1 MEKALPTRWDLDVFF
16 AGGSSSESFSAEL
29 DTLTREIARLA
40 DETAGRTGT
49 ATDEQLLM
57 WTAAVQS
64 ILERLREAESFV
76 SCLLAEQMK
85 DSGAARLNHRVQ
97 TLAAE
102 FGRALTSFDDAL
114 RQLPDAAWEAWVRQP
129 QLADAAFYLTERRE
143 LARMKLP
150 PAQEALVSSLAVDG
164 YHGWGELY
172 NTIVSGARFVSPPEA
187 GESKELSAG
196 QMHNLLSHPDRAV
209 RAAAFD
215 EWERVW
221 GEQSVLCADALNRL
235 AGFRLQLYKQRGWAS
250 VLQEPL
256 QMNRMSEAVLSAMWS
271 AIDESKSELTA
282 YLERK
287 ARLLGM
293 ERLDW
298 HDVEAPIGQ
307 ADKTIGYEEA
317 ASFIIQR
324 FRAFDPQM
332 ADFAELAFRDGW
344 IEAEDRPGKRPGGF
358 CTSFPKTG
366 QTRIFMTYSG
376 TASNV
381 ATLAHELGHAYHQ
394 HVMND
399 LPPMAQEYAMN
410 VAETAS
416 TFAELIVA
424 DSAMQEAADP
434 QEKLVLLEDK
444 IQRTVAFY
452 MNIYARFRFETAFYE
467 RRAEGTL
474 SADELNALM
483 EEAQEEAF
491 GGAIGRK
498 HPAFWASKL
507 HFYLTDVPFYNFP
520 YTFGYLFSTG
530 LYARALE
537 EGSSFAGRY
546 VELLRDTGRMNVE
559 ELAQKHLGVSLE
571 QPDFWRSAVA
581 LTVRDIHTFLEMT
594 E

>member
-1 MEKALPTRWDLDVFF
+1 MEKGLPTRWDLDVFF
-16 AGGSSSESFSAEL
+16 AGGSSSASFAEEL
-29 DTLTREIARLA
+29 EQLSHEIGRLQT
-40 DETAGRTGT
+40 ETAGQNGTVTGET
-49 ATDEQLLM
+49 LNA
-57 WTAAVQS
+57 WTTTVQS

-76 SCLLAEQMK
+76 SCLMAEQMT
-85 DSGAARLNHRVQ
+85 DTRASRLNNRVQ

-102 FGRALTSFDDAL
+102 FGQALTGFDEVL
-114 RQLPDAAWEAWVRQP
+114 SRQTDEAWQTWISQP
-129 QLADAAFYLTERRE
+129 QLSDAAFYLAERRE
-143 LARMKLP
+143 LARRKLP
-150 PAQEALVSSLAVDG
+150 PEQEALVSSLAVDG

-172 NTIVSGARFVSPPEA
+172 NTIVSGARFTSPPEA
-187 GESKELSAG
+187 GEARELSAG
-196 QMHNLLSHPDRAV
+196 QMHNLLSHPDRSV
-209 RAAAFD
+209 RVAAFD

-221 GEQSVLCADALNRL
+221 GDQSVLCADALNRL
-235 AGFRLQLYKQRGWAS
+235 AGFRLQLYKQRGWSS

-256 QMNRMSEAVLSAMWS
+256 QMNRMGEGTLDAMWS
-271 AIDESKSELTA
+271 AIAESKPQLIA

-287 ARLLGM
+287 AKLLGV

-298 HDVEAPIGQ
+298 HDVEAPLGN
-307 ADKTIGYEEA
+307 ADKTIDYQEA
-317 ASFIIQR
+317 ASFITER
-324 FRAFDPQM
+324 FRSFDPQM
-332 ADFAELAFRDGW
+332 ADFAETAFRDGW

-358 CTSFPKTG
+358 CTSFPRTG

-424 DSAMQEAADP
+424 DSAMQLAQDP
-434 QEKLVLLEDK
+434 EEKLALLEDK
-444 IQRTVAFY
+444 IQRSVAFF
-452 MNIYARFRFETAFYE
+452 MNIYARFRFETAFYAK
-467 RRAEGTL
+467 RSEGTL
-474 SADELNALM
+474 SAEELGELM
-483 EEAQEEAF
+483 TEAQEAAF
-491 GGAIGRK
+491 GGSIERK
-498 HPAFWASKL
+498 HPSFWASKL

-530 LYARALE
+530 IYARALE
-537 EGSSFAGRY
+537 EGPAFAERY
-546 VELLRDTGRMNVE
+546 VELLRDTGRMTVE

-571 QPDFWRSAVA
+571 APDFWRSAVA
-581 LTVRDIHTFLEMT
+581 LCVQDIQTFLEMT